1 VKLIGAVWLTL
12 AAVAVAGCGS
22 RSQVATPRAAD
33 SPVAASSGSSSSQIV
48 RTPTPTYPPSPL
60 VGPPTTPI
68 PAGTT
73 TVTITFLYA
82 SDSFATAPA
91 DVLYR
96 KTVTDAELIQ
106 RIVSQVDALTRDS
119 GATRGCTGSSV
130 DLRLDF
136 AGPGPLATLNENS
149 PCARATLIIGGKP
162 GPLLDSAVGG
172 WIEQTLGVKEVLLPN
187 GQSSVQPVT

>member
-1 VKLIGAVWLTL
+1 LIGAGWLTL

-33 SPVAASSGSSSSQIV
+33 SPVAASSASSSSQIV

-106 RIVSQVDALTRDS
+106 RIVSQVDALAQDS
-119 GATRGCTGSSV
+119 GATQGCTESSV

-136 AGPGPLATLNENS
+136 AGPGPLATLNDNS

-162 GPLLDSAVGG
+162 GPLLDSALGS

-187 GQSSVQPVT
+187 GQSSVQPIT